1 MDKEQ
6 SNEIYKVLNIDDM
19 DYLLIYFSD
28 KSLISINITHA
39 IQNKDDV
46 NFYSNKVLLEFIR
59 NKKLWNS
66 RFKNIGIKSLLK
78 LFLLFQRR

>member
-6 SNEIYKVLNIDDM
+6 SKEIYKVLNIDNM

-46 NFYSNKVLLEFIR
+46 NFFI
-59 NKKLWNS
+59 
-66 RFKNIGIKSLLK
+66 IIK
-78 LFLLFQRR
+78 FC